1 MTTQKSGPERVVPE
15 DAVPGHVLPAF
26 ARWMVDESR
35 MLTDETSPFSATMT
49 DGDPRLV
56 LIVGENASG
65 KSLAFRLLAQIAG
78 RHGMKPVTLSIR
90 ERTGVGTQGMENMRR
105 AFIYGD
111 EGENSTGATS
121 AKVVQSG
128 FFNVNGDKPAMLG
141 LDEPEMGLSDGYAEA
156 LGELIGRETA
166 ASGPMCCGVAV
177 VTHSRRLVQGL
188 VRGLGADPV
197 LVDMS
202 SAHAT
207 VADWIASTE
216 TRSVEDL
223 LALPDTGLERWR
235 AVEKLLRGR

>member
-1 MTTQKSGPERVVPE
+1 MTTQKSSPERIVAE

-26 ARWMVDESR
+26 SRWMVDQSR
-35 MLTDETSPFSATMT
+35 MLTDETSPFSATMV

-90 ERTGVGTQGMENMRR
+90 ERTGVGTQGMESMRR

-128 FFNVNGDKPAMLG
+128 FFNVNGDKPAILG
-141 LDEPEMGLSDGYAEA
+141 LDEPEIFSDGYAEA
-156 LGELIGRETA
+156 LGEYIGRSATGMP
-166 ASGPMCCGVAV
+166 ASSCGVMV
-177 VTHSRRLVQGL
+177 VTHSRRLAEGL
-188 VRGLGADPV
+188 VRGLGAAPTMLSMENDV
-197 LVDMS
+197 AS
-202 SAHAT
+202 
-207 VADWIASTE
+207 VADWIASRE
-216 TRSVEDL
+216 TRSVDDL
-223 LALPDTGLERWR
+223 LGLKDLSHERWNTVR
-235 AVEKLLRGR
+235 SLLGD